1 MKEVYIFDY
10 NQGQIYHFTI
20 DTTDYSNKTDI
31 IEFEIE
37 IRGFNLDE
45 VSYIVTD
52 NELEIEEV

>member
-52 NELEIEEV
+52 NKLNIEEV

>member
-10 NQGQIYHFTI
+10 NAGKIYHFSINTK
-20 DTTDYSNKTDI
+20 DYSNKEDV

-52 NELEIEEV
+52 NKLNIEEV

>member
-10 NQGQIYHFTI
+10 NQEQIYHFTI

-45 VSYIVTD
+45 VFYIVTND
-52 NELEIEEV
+52 KLNIKEV

>member
-52 NELEIEEV
+52 DKLNIK

>member
-10 NQGQIYHFTI
+10 NVGKIYHFSI

-37 IRGFNLDE
+37 IRGFNLNE

-52 NELEIEEV
+52 NKLNIEEV